1 VRTGIERGEKVERRD
16 PILHDLNPGG
26 RHPKPILNEIKW
38 RGLDMDRCEIDIL
51 HRGAADD
58 MITIRGGEISL
69 GRSFFTLGET
79 MIPYHRILRIRYDG
93 VTVFKRGSLQTPP
106 VPGRRDEDNI

>member
-1 VRTGIERGEKVERRD
+1 MERRD